1 MGNPIDYKGVF
12 NPVPLPKRILLDLR
26 CMRKGKNGP
35 SRFSYEILKKLIE
48 VDNRNQY
55 LVLAHPEWR
64 GEFAFPPNIEAKF
77 VSINHT
83 SILDSLWVFNIAH
96 RFNAGIYLS
105 TSFITPLFTG
115 TRKRIATLHDLINI
129 TLPEYFSGKNIIYS
143 SGARRYLRLRTWLTV
158 KLSDY
163 LLTVSKFSKEHIVN
177 YFRLN
182 ANSVEIVYNGVNSI
196 FSPKTM
202 SEETRVRYGINRPYI
217 MGLGNFRGYKNIG
230 RLLQAFAILKDKG
243 CDEILVL
250 CGKFSLDMAQKIIR
264 ETVRK
269 EIINSVILVNDLDD
283 NQLREFYSSAS
294 VFVFPSLSEGFGIP
308 PLEAMA
314 CGCYVV
320 ASSAAS
326 IPEVCGDAA
335 IYADPRNPF
344 AFAEAIWQLLTQP
357 ELQASLRKRGFRQ
370 ARKFQWEESARQLI
384 KILCSIESEPAPQ

>member
-1 MGNPIDYKGVF
+1 M
-12 NPVPLPKRILLDLR
+12 
-26 CMRKGKNGP
+26 
-35 SRFSYEILKKLIE
+35 EI
-48 VDNRNQY
+48 DNRNCY
-55 LVLAHPEWR
+55 LVLVHPEWR
-64 GEFAFPPNIEAKF
+64 GEFAFPPNIETKY

-83 SILDSLWVFNIAH
+83 SILDSLSVFNIAH

-115 TRKRIATLHDLINI
+115 TKIRIATLMDIINI
-129 TLPEYFSGKNIIYS
+129 TLPEYFSGKNRIYS
-143 SGARRYLRLRTWLTV
+143 FAARMYLHLRTWLTV
-158 KLSDY
+158 KLSDH
-163 LLTVSKFSKEHIVN
+163 LLTISKFSKENIIN
-177 YFRLN
+177 YFKLN
-182 ANSVEIVYNGVNSI
+182 ANSVEIVYCGVNSI
-196 FSPKTM
+196 FSPKPM
-202 SEETRVRYGINRPYI
+202 SEETRIRYSITRPYI

-243 CDEILVL
+243 CDELLIL
-250 CGKFSLDMAQKIIR
+250 CGKFPLDMAQKIIR

-314 CGCYVV
+314 CGCLVV

-357 ELQASLRKRGFRQ
+357 ELQATLRERGFGQ
-370 ARKFQWEESARQLI
+370 AKKFRWEESARQLI
-384 KILCSIESEPAPQ
+384 KILCSIESEPTPQ